1 VRDLSR
7 ALRRPTRFG
16 KVSPFATVPSELIL
30 NEAGAGP
37 LAGIKVLELGTLIA
51 GPLCSRMLGDF
62 GAEVIKIEA
71 PESGDQLR
79 QWRKM
84 YQGTSLWWYT
94 QARNKK
100 SVTLN
105 LRSPEGQEIVR
116 KLAAEADVVVENF
129 RPGALE
135 KWNIGWPQL
144 SAVNPRLVMVRL
156 SGFGQDGPY
165 RDRPGFGVVAESMG
179 GMRYVTGYPDR
190 PPVRLGISIG
200 DSIAALHGVI
210 GAMMALHQR
219 NVNGGKGQYVDVAL
233 YEAVFNMMESLIPEF
248 DVLGFKRE
256 RAGNELPGITPSN
269 TYPTRDG
276 KFVIIGANNDS
287 IFKRLM
293 TAMGRGDLANDATL
307 ATNDG
312 RAPRARELDYA
323 IETWTRE
330 HDLDALLD
338 ALERAEVPS
347 GRVYD
352 AEDIVNDPHYAAR
365 KMLEQW
371 KLPDGTPMKIPG
383 IVPKLSVTPGE
394 TRWLGPKLGEHNA
407 EVLTRLGYDDSQQ
420 EALKARGVI

>member
-1 VRDLSR
+1 MAAES
-7 ALRRPTRFG
+7 
-16 KVSPFATVPSELIL
+16 K
-30 NEAGAGP
+30 GP
-37 LAGIKVLELGTLIA
+37 LAGVKVVELGTLIA
-51 GPLCSRMLGDF
+51 GPLCSRMLADF
-62 GAEVIKIEA
+62 GADVIKIEA
-71 PESGDQLR
+71 PDGGDQLR

-84 YQGTSLWWYT
+84 YDNTSLWWYT

-100 SVTLN
+100 SLTLN
-105 LRSPEGQEIVR
+105 LRSAEGQEIVR
-116 KLAAEADVVVENF
+116 KLAQDADIVVENF

-144 SAVNPRLVMVRL
+144 SALNPRLVMVRL

-179 GMRYVTGYPDR
+179 GMRYVTGYADR

-219 NVNGGKGQYVDVAL
+219 NATGGKGQYVDVAL

-293 TAMGRGDLANDATL
+293 GVMSRSDLANDPAL
-307 ATNDG
+307 ATNAG
-312 RAPRARELDYA
+312 RAPRARELDQA
-323 IETWTRE
+323 IEAWTRE
-330 HDLDALLD
+330 HDLATLLD
-338 ALERAEVPS
+338 ALEQAEVPS

-352 AEDIVNDPHYAAR
+352 AEDIVNDTHYAAR
-365 KMLEQW
+365 RMIEQW

-383 IVPKLSVTPGE
+383 VVPKLSETPGA
-394 TRWLGPKLGEHNA
+394 TRWLGPGLGEH
-407 EVLTRLGYDDSQQ
+407 TREILESLGYDESQQ
-420 EALKARGVI
+420 KDLKQRGVI

>member
-1 VRDLSR
+1 M
-7 ALRRPTRFG
+7 
-16 KVSPFATVPSELIL
+16 SE
-30 NEAGAGP
+30 ASAGP
-37 LAGIKVLELGTLIA
+37 LAGVRVIELGTLIA
-51 GPLCSRMLGDF
+51 GPFCARMLADF
-62 GAEVIKIEA
+62 GAEVVKIEA
-71 PESGDQLR
+71 PEGGDQLR

-84 YQGTSLWWYT
+84 YPPPGSGQGPGTSLWWYV

-105 LRSPEGQEIVR
+105 LRTPEGQEIVR
-116 KLAAEADVVVENF
+116 KLAADADVVVENF

-135 KWNIGWPQL
+135 KWHIGWPQL
-144 SAVNPRLVMVRL
+144 SALNRRLIMVRL

-210 GAMMALHQR
+210 GVMMALHHR
-219 NVNGGKGQYVDVAL
+219 SVNGGQGQYVDVAL

-276 KFVIIGANNDS
+276 KFVIIGANSDS
-287 IFKRLM
+287 IFRRLM
-293 TAMGRGDLANDATL
+293 VAIGRADLGNDASL

-312 RAPRARELDYA
+312 RVPRAHELDQA
-323 IETWTRE
+323 IEAWTRE
-330 HDLDALLD
+330 HDLSAVLE

-352 AEDIVNDPHYAAR
+352 PEDIVNDAHYAAR
-365 KMLEQW
+365 GVIEQW
-371 KLPDGTPMKIPG
+371 KLPDGKPMKIAG
-383 IVPKLSVTPGE
+383 VVPKLSETPGR
-394 TRWLGPKLGEHNA
+394 TRWLGPKLGEHTA
-407 EVLTRLGYDDSQQ
+407 EVLARLGYD
-420 EALKARGVI
+420 EARQRDLRQRGII

>member
-1 VRDLSR
+1 MN
-7 ALRRPTRFG
+7 
-16 KVSPFATVPSELIL
+16 K
-30 NEAGAGP
+30 GP
-37 LAGIKVLELGTLIA
+37 LAGVKVVELGTLIA
-51 GPLCSRMLGDF
+51 GPFCGRLLAEF

-71 PESGDQLR
+71 PEGGDQIR
-79 QWRKM
+79 GWRKM
-84 YQGTSLWWYT
+84 YQGTSLWWYI

-100 SVTLN
+100 SLTVN
-105 LRSPEGQEIVR
+105 LRLPEGQEIVR
-116 KLAAEADVVVENF
+116 RLAADADIVIENF

-144 SAVNPRLVMVRL
+144 SALNPRLIMVRL

-165 RDRPGFGVVAESMG
+165 RDRPGFGVVGEAMG
-179 GMRYVTGYPDR
+179 GLRYVTGYADR

-210 GAMMALHQR
+210 GAMMALHHR

-276 KFVIIGANNDS
+276 KYVIIGANNDS

-293 TAMGRGDLANDATL
+293 IAMGRDDLANDPSL
-307 ATNDG
+307 ATNTG

-330 HDLDALLD
+330 HDLNAALEV
-338 ALERAEVPS
+338 LERAEVPS

-352 AEDIVNDPHYAAR
+352 PEDIVNDAHYAAR
-365 KMLEQW
+365 KMIEQW
-371 KLPDGTPMKIPG
+371 KLPDGKPMKIPG
-383 IVPKLSVTPGE
+383 VVPKLSETPGG
-394 TRWLGPKLGEHNA
+394 TRWLGPKLGEHNS
-407 EVLTRLGYDDSQQ
+407 EILQRLGYAESEQQ
-420 EALKARGVI
+420 SLRERGVI